1 MIPLV
6 ASPSRIGEVNS
17 IKMLQPDANDN
28 KNKKIT
34 VPTNDEYFKREIK
47 KVMFEVG
54 EFSLIPG
61 ISNIVRSGN
70 ELSVKILWIVF
81 QMILLAIAVYLVTIN
96 STNYLK
102 YEVTTKIREISEFP
116 SFFPTITICNLNY
129 FTTNGAIQYLTDV
142 GVQYGLANMFDYNV
156 FLNLSAN
163 EYKALVGVYKSI
175 GPASVLISNL
185 NKSTIQQLG
194 FTMKQVMNSCYFGGN
209 PCDIETDFEWFFHPN
224 YGYALLR
231 NLLCLN

>member
-1 MIPLV
+1 MIPLA
-6 ASPSRIGEVNS
+6 ASPSRIGEVNRNT
-17 IKMLQPDANDN
+17 IQPDANDN
-28 KNKKIT
+28 KKKKIT
-34 VPTNDEYFKREIK
+34 VPTTNDEYFKREIK

-81 QMILLAIAVYLVTIN
+81 QMVLLAIAVYLVTIN

-129 FTTNGAIQYLTDV
+129 FTTNEAIQYLTNV
-142 GVQYGLANMFDYNV
+142 GVQYGMANMFDYNV
-156 FLNLSAN
+156 FLNSSAN
-163 EYKALVGVYKSI
+163 EYKALVEAYKSI

-194 FTMKQVMNSCYFGGN
+194 FAMKQVMNSCYFGGN
-209 PCDIETDFEWFFHPN
+209 QCNIEIDFEWFFHPN
-224 YGYALLR
+224 YGYAILRILLS
-231 NLLCLN
+231 